1 MTNTELALYRSRHLL
16 WIVAVLLMLGGAI
29 AVSWLLV
36 DRSRINDQLSHEA
49 NLRGQAVSTLAGDV
63 RALRQQVKAGGETP
77 VAPDPTKAVKNLPDR
92 VEVPVPIPGPPGP
105 KGDTGAAG
113 KPAPTITP
121 APGASG
127 QPGSVGSPG
136 PVGPQGEVGPVGPAG
151 PQGAQGDQG
160 PKGDTGATGPAPSGW
175 TYTDGAG
182 VTYECTPDS
191 DGSTHYTC
199 TPAPASPTPAPSNPE
214 SAVLALSAAFARRRI
229 DAPSST
235 RGRHR
240 AVRRR
245 GGTHR

>member
-1 MTNTELALYRSRHLL
+1 MTNTELALYRSRHTL
-16 WIVAVLLMLGGAI
+16 WIVAILLFLGGAI

-36 DRSRINDQLSHEA
+36 DRSRINDQLSNEA

-121 APGASG
+121 APGVSG
-127 QPGSVGSPG
+127 QPGSAGSAGPAGPQGEAGAAG
-136 PVGPQGEVGPVGPAG
+136 PVGPQGDRGEK
-151 PQGAQGDQG
+151 GDT
-160 PKGDTGATGPAPSGW
+160 GDTGATGPAPSGW

-182 VTYECTPDS
+182 VTYNCTPDS

-199 TPAPASPTPAPSNPE
+199 TPAPASPTPSPSNPE
-214 SAVLALSAAFARRRI
+214 AAVLVLTAALARRRI

-240 AVRRR
+240 AVRHR
-245 GGTHR
+245 GAHR